1 MGYLDFHGESP
12 KNLEEKSCCVFVLD
26 TSGSM
31 TGTKIQQ
38 LNDGLQQFSQEILQ
52 MPEVRQRL
60 EIAII
65 AFNSH
70 AHIILKPTLAVNL
83 EMPHL
88 SASGTTRLV
97 DGVREGMNWARGR
110 TKWYDDT
117 GQPRKRPWVILIT
130 DGYPDE
136 GQDMRG
142 LKRELQQ
149 AEENKEMSFLAIGVE
164 EADMNLLRFL
174 SMSNPHLG
182 ARKMEGLKFSEFFKW
197 VSELMSGVV
206 NTSTGNRLIPPKTDE
221 WAQGVE
227 I

>member
-38 LNDGLQQFSQEILQ
+38 LNDGLQRFGHDILQ

-60 EIAII
+60 EIAVIT
-65 AFNSH
+65 FNSDVQ
-70 AHIILKPTLAVNL
+70 IILRPTLAVNL

-88 SASGTTRLV
+88 SASGSTRLV
-97 DGVREGMNWARGR
+97 DGVCEGMNWARGR

-130 DGYPDE
+130 DGYPDA
-136 GQDMRG
+136 GQDIRG
-142 LKRELQQ
+142 LKRELQE
-149 AEENKEMSFLAIGVE
+149 AEEKKEMSFLPIGVE
-164 EADMNLLRFL
+164 EADMKLLQFL
-174 SMSNPHLG
+174 SMSNPHLS

-206 NTSTGNRLIPPKTDE
+206 NSSPGKRLIPPKANE

>member
-1 MGYLDFHGESP
+1 MGYLDFQGESP

-38 LNDGLQQFSQEILQ
+38 LNDGLQRFRHEILQ

-60 EIAII
+60 EIAIVT
-65 AFNSH
+65 FNSDVQ
-70 AHIILKPTLAVNL
+70 IILKPTLAVSL
-83 EMPHL
+83 EIPHL
-88 SASGTTRLV
+88 SANGTTRLV
-97 DGVREGMNWARGR
+97 DGVREGMNWARER

-136 GQDMRG
+136 GQDIRR
-142 LKRELQQ
+142 LKRELEQ
-149 AEENKEMSFLAIGVE
+149 AEDNKEMSFLPIGVE

-174 SMSNPHLG
+174 SMGNPHLS

-206 NTSTGNRLIPPKTDE
+206 NASPGKRLIPPKADE

>member
-1 MGYLDFHGESP
+1 MGYLDFQGESP

-38 LNDGLQQFSQEILQ
+38 LNDGLQRFRHEILQ

-60 EIAII
+60 EIAIVT
-65 AFNSH
+65 FNSDVQ
-70 AHIILKPTLAVNL
+70 IILKPTLAVSL
-83 EMPHL
+83 EIPHL
-88 SASGTTRLV
+88 SANGTTRLV
-97 DGVREGMNWARGR
+97 DGVREGMNWARER

-136 GQDMRG
+136 GQDIRG

-149 AEENKEMSFLAIGVE
+149 AEENKEMSFLPIGVE
-164 EADMNLLRFL
+164 AADMKLLRFL
-174 SMSNPHLG
+174 SMGNPHLG

-206 NTSTGNRLIPPKTDE
+206 NASPGKRLIPPKADE
-221 WAQGVE
+221 WTQGVE